1 MINCKN
7 SASPLS
13 IIHEDTKLIL
23 GALDKAN
30 RNPKTEKVILPLVVT
45 EHGVA
50 TKDIDSEKATFV
62 GQNDLDLSIDVL
74 EGRLEIETEFS
85 KKFFSDEE
93 LHDSFI
99 KKIDSCSQYESS
111 VFSPHELALPFKSN

>member
-50 TKDIDSEKATFV
+50 TKDIDSEKATFG